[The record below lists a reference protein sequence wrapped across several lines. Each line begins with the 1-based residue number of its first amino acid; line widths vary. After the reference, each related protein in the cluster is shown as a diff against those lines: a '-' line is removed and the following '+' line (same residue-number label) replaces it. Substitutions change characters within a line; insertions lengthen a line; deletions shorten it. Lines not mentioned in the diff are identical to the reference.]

1 MSLGLGVWGA
11 KARGVTRGEGGF
23 AIASEAASAGCGLA
37 KAWSGADPSPRRC
50 IWRTA
55 CVRAGAMAACLA
67 LAIWRL
73 GGRVKAPKFDYVR
86 PGGIAQALELLAAHG
101 EDAQILAGGQSLMPT
116 LNMRLSQPKLL
127 IDINRL
133 DALKGIGLANGHV
146 RIGALARHVEVANSP
161 IIAQHLPLIAAAMPH
176 IAHFAVRNRGT
187 FGGSIAL
194 ADPAAEL
201 PACALAL
208 DARFVLQS
216 RDGRREIAA
225 VDFFHGL
232 HATARRPNELL
243 VEALIPSARN
253 GLTVFLE
260 LARRHGDFAIAGLAF
275 QLQIEAGVVADGRLA
290 YFASED
296 RPRLGHG
303 VLAAIKGEPLHP
315 ALSDAAVA
323 ALPGDLDPICN
334 AQGSAKLRLHLQRVL
349 TRRALG
355 QLCARSRGPMRSA

>member
-1 MSLGLGVWGA
+1 MR
-11 KARGVTRGEGGF
+11 ARGGNGSLPGVGN
-23 AIASEAASAGCGLA
+23 
-37 KAWSGADPSPRRC
+37 
-50 IWRTA
+50 
-55 CVRAGAMAACLA
+55 
-67 LAIWRL
+67 LAI

-86 PGGIAQALELLAAHG
+86 PGGVAQVLELLDAHG
-101 EDAQILAGGQSLMPT
+101 DDAQILAGGQSLMPA

-133 DALKGIGLANGHV
+133 DALKGIGLANGQV
-146 RIGALARHVEVANSP
+146 RIGALARHFEVANSP
-161 IIAQHLPLIAAAMPH
+161 IIGQHLPLIAAAMPH
-176 IAHFAVRNRGT
+176 VAHFAVRNRGT

-225 VDFFHGL
+225 ADFFQGL
-232 HATARRPNELL
+232 HTTARRPNELL

-253 GLTVFLE
+253 CLTVFME
-260 LARRHGDFAIAGLAF
+260 LARRQGDFAIAGLAF
-275 QLQIEAGVVADGRLA
+275 QLQIEAGIVAAGRLA

-303 VLAAIKGEPLHP
+303 VLAAIKGAPLEPT
-315 ALSDAAVA
+315 LSDAAVA
-323 ALPGDLDPICN
+323 ALAGDLDPICN

-349 TRRALG
+349 TRRALA
-355 QLCARSRGPMRSA
+355 QLCAKSSGPMRSA